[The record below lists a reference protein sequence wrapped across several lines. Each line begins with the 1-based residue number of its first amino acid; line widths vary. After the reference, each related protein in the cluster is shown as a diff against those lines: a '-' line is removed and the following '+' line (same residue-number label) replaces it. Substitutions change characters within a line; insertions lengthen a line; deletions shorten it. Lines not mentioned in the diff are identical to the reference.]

1 MLEELTK
8 LIGVVTTQIV
18 NIYEVLEMSAEVTQK
33 VAESVKENREA
44 INRLHKVVEE
54 NRVNLNDK
62 QKEIDQLAHE
72 ITVLEEAGMYDAML
86 NQVGG

>member
-1 MLEELTK
+1 MFEELTK
-8 LIGVVTTQIV
+8 LITIVTTQIV
-18 NIYEVLEMSAEVTQK
+18 NIYEVLEMSATVLQK

-44 INRLHKVVEE
+44 INRLHKIVEE
-54 NRVNLNDK
+54 NRVNLNEK

-72 ITVLEEAGMYDAML
+72 VTVLEQAEMYDAML